1 MMKQNLEESNGGR
14 TVVGIDPCSEFLQLA
29 ILAPNKT
36 TEFKKLPLSPSITEE
51 IVKSTDPKTTQ
62 IVIESYGSYGKLFIS
77 IRISFLCL
85 RQISHNS
92 PQFPP
97 TDILE

>member
-1 MMKQNLEESNGGR
+1 MITQDLEESNGGR

-51 IVKSTDPKTTQ
+51 IVKSTDCTR
-62 IVIESYGSYGKLFIS
+62 S
-77 IRISFLCL
+77 R
-85 RQISHNS
+85 
-92 PQFPP
+92 
-97 TDILE
+97 D